1 MYLLNA
7 SKAHYNS
14 HKAAN
19 PRKKKYRFIFFYDQD
34 GHIHRQRVS
43 LLQYFFYRY
52 LHKKAHLATC
62 MFCYEKYATYSKHS
76 IACGLCNK

>member
-14 HKAAN
+14 HKASN
-19 PRKKKYRFIFFYDQD
+19 PRKKKYRFLYLYDD
-34 GHIHRQRVS
+34 NGKFHRPRVS
-43 LLQYFFYRY
+43 FFKFYY
-52 LHKKAHLATC
+52 SKFFKKKAHLATC

-76 IACGLCNK
+76 IACGLCKK